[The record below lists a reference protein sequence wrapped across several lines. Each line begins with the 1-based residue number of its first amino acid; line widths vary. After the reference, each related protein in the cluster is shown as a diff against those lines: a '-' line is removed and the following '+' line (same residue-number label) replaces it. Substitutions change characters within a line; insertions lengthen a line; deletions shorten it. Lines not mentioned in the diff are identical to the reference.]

1 VVHGGSPP
9 PEPLWH
15 WDEVAA
21 WFQATGGVHPSESR
35 TAALAA
41 INGILANRQ
50 LAREHPDYLKRI
62 QRLAG

>member
-21 WFQATGGVHPSESR
+21 WFQATGGAHPSGSR